1 MIAEI
6 IGGMLDLEPRL
17 WRNPRR
23 ETFENQR
30 RKVIEF
36 GAKWKK
42 FDVTGKSKDDTDDSD
57 SSDSSSKDDD

>member
-1 MIAEI
+1 
-6 IGGMLDLEPRL
+6 MLDLEPRL

-30 RKVIEF
+30 RMVIEF
-36 GAKWKK
+36 GAKWNK
-42 FDVTGKSKDDTDDSD
+42 FDVTRKSKDDSD